1 MVEKETSIYAGT
13 FKTEGFKSEKLNI
26 GKGGRFEPFGKDGFS
41 FLDFLDII
49 NPLQH
54 IPLVA
59 TLYRNIT
66 GDEIDPG
73 SRLVGSALYG
83 GPIGAVTSLI
93 NVMVEFDTGKDIGEH
108 ALEMA
113 RDGNKKLKN
122 TQYITEN
129 KISQDQFP
137 SGNLSAGLSIS
148 GRTSEGLS
156 FDRHNVGLN
165 NPFLAEQRAENYEQ
179 SMALSKEKY
188 GHKTIEEELRPSGK
202 GQTRYATR
210 AYKEAFYLK

>member
-1 MVEKETSIYAGT
+1 MLEKETSIYAGT
-13 FKTEGFKSEKLNI
+13 FKTESFKSEKLNI

-122 TQYITEN
+122 IEYITEN
-129 KISQDQFP
+129 KINQDQFA
-137 SGNLSAGLSIS
+137 SGNLSPGLSIS

-156 FDRHNVGLN
+156 FDRHNVRLN

-188 GHKTIEEELRPSGK
+188 RHKTVEEELRSSGK

>member
-1 MVEKETSIYAGT
+1 MLEKETSIYAGT

-26 GKGGRFEPFGKDGFS
+26 GKEGSFEPFGKDGFS

-93 NVMVEFDTGKDIGEH
+93 NVMVEFDTGKDVGEH

-113 RDGNKKLKN
+113 RDGNRKLKN
-122 TQYITEN
+122 YQYKKEN
-129 KISQDQFP
+129 KIREDQFP
-137 SGNLSAGLSIS
+137 GRNLSAGLAIS
-148 GRTSEGLS
+148 GRTWEGLS
-156 FDRHNVGLN
+156 FDRQSVGRN
-165 NPFLAEQRAENYEQ
+165 NPFLAGQRAENYEQ
-179 SMALSKEKY
+179 STALSKEKY
-188 GHKTIEEELRPSGK
+188 RHKTVEEELRSSGK

>member
-1 MVEKETSIYAGT
+1 MVEKETSIDAGT
-13 FKTEGFKSEKLNI
+13 FKTESFKSEKLNI
-26 GKGGRFEPFGKDGFS
+26 GREERFEPFGKDGFS

-59 TLYRNIT
+59 TLYREIT

-108 ALEMA
+108 ALGVVG
-113 RDGNKKLKN
+113 DGNTKLKN
-122 TQYITEN
+122 TRYITEN
-129 KISQDQFP
+129 KITQDQSS
-137 SGNLSAGLSIS
+137 SGNLSAGLSINA
-148 GRTSEGLS
+148 GTPEGLRS
-156 FDRHNVGLN
+156 DKHNIGRN
-165 NPFLAEQRAENYEQ
+165 NPFLAGQKAENYEQ
-179 SMALSKEKY
+179 STALLKEVY
-188 GHKTIEEELRPSGK
+188 GHKTIEEEIRFGGK
-202 GQTRYATR
+202 GQTRYVTR
-210 AYKEAFYLK
+210 AYEKAFFLK